1 MGQQAQVAGVD
12 KMKKVLMIAF
22 HFPPYSGGSGIH
34 RTLKFT
40 RYLPEFGWQ
49 PIVLTASRQ
58 AYGARAKDDYQIP
71 QGVEVARAFALDT
84 KRHLSLRGKYFQ
96 SLALPDQWVT
106 WWPGAVA
113 LGCNL
118 IRKHRPDVIWS
129 TYPIATAHLIGLTL
143 SRLTGIPWVA
153 DFRDP
158 MTDTDP
164 QSGQEYPLDPRIRR
178 ANARIEAPA
187 IKHCA
192 CAVVTTPGTLSIY
205 ADRFPAIPQTRWEV
219 IPNGY
224 DEEDFLAVEPS
235 VPSRAANSRPAT
247 FVHSGL
253 LYPHARDPKFFFEA
267 LADLRRA
274 GAISP
279 STVKVILRATGYDD
293 LYRPQVRD
301 YGLADIVSLEPPVPY
316 REALIEMM
324 SADGLLV
331 FQGAS
336 CNMQIPAKLYECLR
350 ARRPIF
356 AMTDPGGDT
365 AGVLKS
371 EAMDFIVPLDC
382 KRAIAENF
390 VRFLPAT
397 HGQHDTFAPGD
408 RHSRKSRTRQ
418 LAALLDGVSAS

>member
-1 MGQQAQVAGVD
+1 MR
-12 KMKKVLMIAF
+12 KVLMIAF

-49 PIVLTASRQ
+49 PIVLTATPQ

-113 LGCNL
+113 LGCSL

-143 SRLTGIPWVA
+143 SRVSGVPWVA

-164 QSGQEYPLDPRIRR
+164 QTGQEYPLDPRIRR

-192 CAVVTTPGTLSIY
+192 RAVVTTPGTLSIY
-205 ADRFPAIPQTRWEV
+205 ADRFPAIPQKRWEV

-235 VPSRAANSRPAT
+235 VPSRPANSRPAT

-253 LYPHARDPKFFFEA
+253 LYPHARDPKCFFEA

-274 GAISP
+274 GVISP
-279 STVKVILRATGYDD
+279 LTVKVILRATGYDE

-301 YGLADIVSLEPPVPY
+301 YGLDDIVFLEPSVPY

-331 FQGAS
+331 FQGTS

-356 AMTDPGGDT
+356 AMTDPAGDT

-371 EAMDFIVPLDC
+371 EGMDFIVPLDC
-382 KRAIAENF
+382 KGAIAENL
-390 VRFLPAT
+390 VRFLSAT
-397 HGQHDTFAPGD
+397 HGQHHTFAPGD

-418 LAALLDGVSAS
+418 LAALLDSVSAS